1 MRVADLVAADY
12 AERLRSFGDRA
23 PGRFVEEVAGL
34 TVVGLGVAEPWGVQ
48 VSALDPDPEPA
59 DVATAVA
66 WCRDRGR
73 NPQVVVRARCRDKF
87 PDFTVVEEL
96 GALVAT
102 AAAEQD
108 VLAIELASDV
118 AEFRAI
124 YAGAFD
130 MRPGVAE
137 GLVVEAD
144 LDAVPHL
151 LGRVDG
157 RGVACA
163 QVRLG
168 GGRGFISGVGVLPEL
183 QGRGYGS
190 AMLAAGRDE
199 AGRRG
204 CDLVWLNAGPANV
217 PFYVGIG
224 FELVDIHVLLAAP
237 Q

>member
-1 MRVADLVAADY
+1 VGVADLIAGDY

-34 TVVGLGVAEPWGVQ
+34 VVVGLGVPEPWGVQ
-48 VSALDPDPEPA
+48 VAALVPDPEPV

-66 WCRDRGR
+66 WCHERDRD
-73 NPQVVVRARCRDKF
+73 PQVVVRAKCRDRF
-87 PDFTVVEEL
+87 PDHAVVEEL
-96 GALVAT
+96 GALVAP
-102 AAAEQD
+102 AEAHQD
-108 VLAIELASDV
+108 ALAIELASDV
-118 AEFRAI
+118 AEFREV
-124 YAGAFD
+124 YGASFG

-157 RGVACA
+157 RPVACA
-163 QVRLG
+163 QLRIG
-168 GGRGFISGVGVLPEL
+168 DGRGFISGVGVLPDV

-190 AMLAAGRDE
+190 AMLAACRDE

-204 CDLVWLNAGPANV
+204 CDLVWLTAGPANV
-217 PFYVGIG
+217 PFYVSIG
-224 FELVDIHVLLAAP
+224 FELVDIYVALRAP
-237 Q
+237 